1 MTGEENSKPLFS
13 PQKIGL
19 DFFQILAMLHQMSFL
34 VSASNSEHIK
44 KGYKDGK
51 SSLK

>member
-1 MTGEENSKPLFS
+1 MKGEENSKPLFS

-34 VSASNSEHIK
+34 VSVSNSEHIK
-44 KGYKDGK
+44 RIYRW
-51 SSLK
+51 